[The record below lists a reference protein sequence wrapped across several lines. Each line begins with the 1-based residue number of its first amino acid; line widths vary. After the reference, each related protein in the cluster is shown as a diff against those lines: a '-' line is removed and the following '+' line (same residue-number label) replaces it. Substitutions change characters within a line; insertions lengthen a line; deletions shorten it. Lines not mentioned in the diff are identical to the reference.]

1 MEPIEGTSKTFNSG
15 GDFGFDKLSKVNELN
30 ESMTIAPQG
39 RDAYESKLFNIGGA
53 N

>member
-15 GDFGFDKLSKVNELN
+15 GDFGYDKLSKVNELN
-30 ESMTIAPQG
+30 ESMSIAPQG
-39 RDAYESKLFNIGGA
+39 ADAYENKLFNISGG